1 MRYTHLVVKGNWTE
15 RVDTVLY
22 HEGIDKNKITYMN
35 ITYSGCL
42 NETTFKIFS
51 RG

>member
-1 MRYTHLVVKGNWTE
+1 MKYSVIVVKGNWTD
-15 RVDTVLY
+15 RVDTVLQ
-22 HEGIDKNKITYMN
+22 HEGIDKDLITFMN

-42 NETTFKIFS
+42 NETTFKIYS